1 MIKMNDQKKK
11 PLSQLKDLLPFY
23 TNFQNMFM
31 DMVRFY
37 ERQGRTVYSLDIN
50 EQELTSR
57 CYNCKEVNLTYLFI
71 LKGIVETEIIQSL
84 FETTTNLAIIILLC
98 PTCLQKYD
106 ENTTILIN
114 AIEDAKLLYNPK
126 TYIAN

>member
-1 MIKMNDQKKK
+1 MIEMSKQEKK
-11 PLSQLKDLLPFY
+11 LLGQLKDLIPFY

-37 ERQGRTVYSLDIN
+37 ERKGRTVYSIDIN
-50 EQELTSR
+50 EQELTSC
-57 CYNCKEVNLTYLFI
+57 CYNCKEVNLTYLFT
-71 LKGIVETEIIQSL
+71 LKGIGETEIIQSL

-106 ENTTILIN
+106 EDTTILIN
-114 AIEDAKLLYNPK
+114 AVEDAKLLYKPK
-126 TYIAN
+126 LFIAN